1 MMVKLILASLWVCLV
16 TLASTYAAISWHTK
30 PAQEQGEK
38 QKHFGGLE
46 SVRTRMI
53 SVPVVGEGGIHGYVM
68 AQFIFTVDAKT
79 MGRMSVKPDVFL
91 LDEAF
96 KAIYGARNVDFR
108 TFQKSDLPGLSKQIG
123 ENVNKRLGMPL
134 VDDVLIQEL
143 NYISKDNVRGGSIK
157 QR

>member
-1 MMVKLILASLWVCLV
+1 MIKLIFVGLWVCLV
-16 TLASTYAAISWHTK
+16 TLGSTYAAISWHTK
-30 PAQEQGEK
+30 PAQQQAEQ
-38 QKHFGGLE
+38 QKHFGSLE

-68 AQFIFTVDAKT
+68 AQFIFTVDSKA
-79 MGRMSVKPDVFL
+79 MSRMSVKPDVFL

-96 KAIYGARNVDFR
+96 KAIYGAQNVDFR
-108 TFQKSDLPGLSKQIG
+108 TFQKSDLPGLSKQIA
-123 ENVNKRLGMPL
+123 ESVNKRLGMPL

-143 NYISKDNVRGGSIK
+143 NYISKDNVRGGSAK

>member
-1 MMVKLILASLWVCLV
+1 MMVKLILAGLWVCLV

-30 PAQEQGEK
+30 PAQEQGGQ

-53 SVPVVGEGGIHGYVM
+53 SVPVVGDGGIHGYVM
-68 AQFIFTVDAKT
+68 AQFIFTVDAK
-79 MGRMSVKPDVFL
+79 MMSRMSVKPDVFL

-96 KAIYGARNVDFR
+96 KAIYGAQNVDFR
-108 TFQKSDLPGLSKQIG
+108 TFQKSDLLGLSKQIA
-123 ENVNKRLGMPL
+123 ESVNKRLGLAL

-143 NYISKDNVRGGSIK
+143 NYIGKDNVRGGNIK
-157 QR
+157 R